1 MSGAQSIY
9 TRRAYG
15 VQQVCRVWHCARS
28 SVYAWRQAILS
39 SAPRRPAD
47 HGPVGQ
53 PDGGRDS
60 TTHTTSTV
68 RIMVTSEMSG
78 DTNRPM
84 AGCDL
89 AGASITRGS
98 RHRARAIRRAP
109 SLMARDQSG
118 CSSGPPPRTI
128 A

>member
-53 PDGGRDS
+53 PDGGRDVYKRKPGS
-60 TTHTTSTV
+60 ACPHQHLCKVGT
-68 RIMVTSEMSG
+68 RVTA
-78 DTNRPM
+78 D
-84 AGCDL
+84 
-89 AGASITRGS
+89 
-98 RHRARAIRRAP
+98 
-109 SLMARDQSG
+109 
-118 CSSGPPPRTI
+118 
-128 A
+128 